1 MEWEPLRHFLAAA
14 REQSLSAAARRLGV
28 EHSTVSRR
36 IAGLEQ
42 VLGAALVERLPSG
55 LELTPLGTRVA
66 RLAKEME
73 RAAQR
78 IGRLASA
85 RRSQVRLVV
94 PTGFL
99 ALLSPELERLRR
111 DHAEIALEIVSTGR
125 RVDLRKGAADIAI
138 RVGPS
143 SDEELVTRKLGD
155 VGFALYAS
163 RSYLQRH
170 GKPANVDDLSGHS
183 VIGFQ
188 RSLSHMPAAEWLA
201 ARSANAAV
209 VMRSRE
215 AVDLLTAV
223 QSGAGLGVLPCFLAN
238 LEPSLERLTPKP
250 IALRPVALVYR
261 REARLAPEVR
271 AVMRFVVETLRRQ
284 SRDLRGER

>member
-271 AVMRFVVETLRRQ
+271 AVMRFVVETLRRH